1 MLLRS
6 FYKTAINSLRN
17 YKFSYNSLSSFQCFQ
32 FANFNKQEGAQEIM
46 TVLKKVPFENGKNLV
61 DMNYI
66 IDIQIKE
73 DGSVNIMLKLDQN
86 YRKIKSLCHTELASI
101 PWIKNLS
108 INMAPKVFSSFI
120 NNVKKN
126 VNFWIFFYY
135 RNRK

>member
-1 MLLRS
+1 
-6 FYKTAINSLRN
+6 
-17 YKFSYNSLSSFQCFQ
+17 
-32 FANFNKQEGAQEIM
+32 M